1 MRKFISTIIIIIGVI
16 LLFIPH
22 INNLIIQHNI
32 NNTRN
37 VLKEI
42 TSEEII
48 KNKNTEGI
56 YDYDSIR
63 DIEINT
69 VLWEIKDFDN
79 KNIIGQIAIPDLGID
94 IPILK
99 GTTNSNLLIGATTMV
114 EGQEMGEGNYPLAG
128 HLMKNKSLLFGSLMD
143 IEIGALVKISDKNM
157 IYEYKI
163 YDTVVVPD
171 EALNMLDNSK
181 AEKRGR
187 PIISLMTCYY
197 SSKTGKRFFALGEL
211 VDTYTYP

>member
-1 MRKFISTIIIIIGVI
+1 MKKFISTMAIIIGIIV
-16 LLFIPH
+16 LAIPY
-22 INNLIIQHNI
+22 INNLIIQYNI
-32 NNTRN
+32 NTKRN
-37 VLKEI
+37 ILNEI
-42 TSEEII
+42 TPEEIEE
-48 KNKNTEGI
+48 NKNTETN
-56 YDYDSIR
+56 YDYDSIV
-63 DIEINT
+63 DIETNSL
-69 VLWEIKDFDN
+69 LWEIKEFDN
-79 KNIIGQIAIPDLGID
+79 KYIIGQIAIPDLGID

-143 IEIGALVKISDKNM
+143 IEIGALVKVSDKKM

-171 EALNMLDNSK
+171 TALNMLDDSK
-181 AEKRGR
+181 AEKRGK

-197 SSKTGKRFFALGEL
+197 SSKTGERFFALGEL
-211 VDTYTYP
+211 VDIYTYP

>member
-37 VLKEI
+37 ILKEI
-42 TSEEII
+42 TSEEIM
-48 KNKNTEGI
+48 KNKNTQGT

-181 AEKRGR
+181 AEKRGK

>member
-1 MRKFISTIIIIIGVI
+1 MKKLISTMAIIIGIIV
-16 LLFIPH
+16 LSIPY
-22 INNLIIQHNI
+22 INNLIIQYNI
-32 NNTRN
+32 NTKRN
-37 VLKEI
+37 ILNEI
-42 TSEEII
+42 TPEEIEE
-48 KNKNTEGI
+48 NKNTETN
-56 YDYDSIR
+56 YDYDSII
-63 DIEINT
+63 DIETNSL
-69 VLWEIKDFDN
+69 LWEIKDFDN
-79 KNIIGQIAIPDLGID
+79 KYIIGQIAIPDLGID

-114 EGQEMGEGNYPLAG
+114 EGQEMGERNYPLAG

-143 IEIGALVKISDKNM
+143 IEVGTVVKISDKKM

-171 EALNMLDNSK
+171 TALNMLDDIK
-181 AEKRGR
+181 AEKKGK

-211 VDTYTYP
+211 VDIYTYP